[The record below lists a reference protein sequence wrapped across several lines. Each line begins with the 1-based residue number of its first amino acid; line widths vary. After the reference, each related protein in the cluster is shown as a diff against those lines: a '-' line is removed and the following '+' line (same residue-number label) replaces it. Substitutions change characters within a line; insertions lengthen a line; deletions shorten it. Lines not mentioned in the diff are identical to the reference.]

1 MVKRRDS
8 SGGPSQP
15 RGVYRVPCSNADCN
29 MDYYGR
35 TSRPFDVRMGEH
47 VRDIQNKYALSS
59 MVKHMASYPGHEFDF
74 EAAKILWKTRN
85 VVEQK
90 VVEAACISSLSCCN
104 TSAGEIYVNP
114 LLLLWS

>member
-15 RGVYRVPCSNADCN
+15 SGMYRVPCSNADCN

-35 TSRPFDVRMGEH
+35 TSRPFDVRMREH

-59 MVKHMASYPGHEFDF
+59 MVKHMASYPGHEFYF
-74 EAAKILWKTRN
+74 EADKILWKICN
-85 VVEQK
+85 AQWQK
-90 VVEAACISSLSCCN
+90 M
-104 TSAGEIYVNP
+104 P
-114 LLLLWS
+114 KMWPK

>member
-1 MVKRRDS
+1 
-8 SGGPSQP
+8 
-15 RGVYRVPCSNADCN
+15 

-47 VRDIQNKYALSS
+47 MKDIQKKDVRKS
-59 MVKHMASYPGHEFDF
+59 MVKHVTSHPGHEFDF

-90 VVEAACISSLSCCN
+90 MVEAACISSLTCCN
-104 TSAGEIYVNP
+104 TSAGEIYVKF
-114 LLLLWS
+114 L

>member
-15 RGVYRVPCSNADCN
+15 SGVYRVPCSNADCN

-35 TSRPFDVRMGEH
+35 TSRPFDVRMREH
-47 VRDIQNKYALSS
+47 VRDIQNKNVLNS
-59 MVKHMASYPGHEFDF
+59 MVQHMASYPGHEFDF

-85 VVEQK
+85 VHHI
-90 VVEAACISSLSCCN
+90 ARYYHHLNSCL
-104 TSAGEIYVNP
+104 VK
-114 LLLLWS
+114 